1 MRWDALEEVE
11 VSICGDGQLL
21 AYHGYSESRV
31 RAYRPEAVL
40 SDLAD
45 GSRIPAL
52 CFNLIVP
59 PGPDEGNSEY
69 AGKLRDLARRLGL
82 PSDYVEGIQ

>member
-1 MRWDALEEVE
+1 MELTHAEIE
-11 VSICGDGQLL
+11 QL
-21 AYHGYSESRV
+21 YSESSV
-31 RAYRPEAVL
+31 RAYRPDAVL

-59 PGPDEGNSEY
+59 PGPGEGNSEY